1 MPILSRYLLRQFL
14 PAFAVCLGLFIGVLL
29 MQQFIKLFNM
39 AVMKGIS
46 IFWIASCFA
55 RLLPYFLSLA
65 VPMAFIVAMMLTLGA
80 LSESGE
86 VLALR
91 ACGFS
96 FFDMTWPFL
105 ALAMALSGLLFYVN
119 HKAAPD
125 GFHAFRQQYLQ
136 AAGQIARVDL
146 QPGSFM
152 RLGPWKLYAR
162 KADSDTGRLEGV
174 YLIRSDGSGGVR
186 VSAQNGAIRFVDQ
199 AVSLELFDGQ
209 LQLPDRDP
217 QKLTLGGF
225 GSYRVRVPLASAV
238 SKDRHLD
245 IPELST
251 AKLRQRIKDEK
262 TDASRRLEYAVEMAV
277 RSAAALSPF
286 VFFWVAAPLGISFGK
301 NSRGYGFAAS
311 LGVLLVFYGLLAG
324 GIGAGRRYASLSSLA
339 PWAADVV
346 VLAVGLAL
354 SRRAVK
360 R

>member
-14 PAFAVCLGLFIGVLL
+14 PAFAVCLGLFIAVLL
-29 MQQFIKLFNM
+29 MQQFVKLFNM

-46 IFWIASCFA
+46 VFWIASCFA

-80 LSESGE
+80 LSENGE

-96 FFDMTWPFL
+96 FLDMTWPFL

-152 RLGPWKLYAR
+152 RLGPWKLYAK
-162 KADSDTGRLEGV
+162 KADSETGDLEGV
-174 YLIRSDGSGGVR
+174 YLIRSDGGGGVR
-186 VSAQNGAIRFVDQ
+186 VSAARGRLGFVDQ
-199 AVSLELFDGQ
+199 AVSLELWSGQ
-209 LQLPDRDP
+209 LQLPGQEP
-217 QKLTLGGF
+217 AKLTAGGF
-225 GSYRVRVPLASAV
+225 ESYHVRVPLAGVVSA
-238 SKDRHLD
+238 DRHLD

-251 AKLRQRIKDEK
+251 RKLRQRIRDE
-262 TDASRRLEYAVEMAV
+262 TTEASRRLEYLVEVAV

-286 VFFWVAAPLGISFGK
+286 VFFWVAAPLGISFTK

-311 LGVLLVFYGLLAG
+311 LVVLLVFYGLLAA
-324 GIGAGRRYASLSSLA
+324 GIGAGRRDRKLSSVA
-339 PWAADVV
+339 PWAANVV
-346 VLAVGLAL
+346 VLGVGLAL
-354 SRRAVK
+354 CRRAVK